1 MGERLVSKSPKQTF
15 IGGKDF
21 AGPLVAGDVV
31 ALSGPMGSGKTVF
44 TQGIASGLGVT
55 DVVNSPTFKLVGEY
69 DSDPPLYH
77 FDFYRIK
84 STADLATLGLDH
96 YFSGEGICV
105 IEWSDL
111 FPDVIPRWS
120 IRVSFDR
127 IGEGEREISI
137 KRGES
142 ETVGN

>member
-1 MGERLVSKSPKQTF
+1 MGERLISKSPKQTF

-44 TQGIASGLGVT
+44 TQGIAAGLGVT

-96 YFSGEGICV
+96 YFGGEGICEN
-105 IEWSDL
+105 EWSDL
-111 FPDVIPRWS
+111 FPDVIPRWA
-120 IRVSFDR
+120 IRVSFER

>member
-96 YFSGEGICV
+96 YFAGEGICV

-111 FPDVIPRWS
+111 FPDVIPRWA
-120 IRVSFDR
+120 IRVSFER
-127 IGEGEREISI
+127 IGEGERAISI
-137 KRGES
+137 ERGES

>member
-1 MGERLVSKSPKQTF
+1 MGERLISKSPKQTF
-15 IGGKDF
+15 SGGKDF
-21 AGPLVAGDVV
+21 AGSLVAGDVV

-77 FDFYRIK
+77 FDFYRIN

-96 YFSGEGICV
+96 YFGGEGICV

-120 IRVSFDR
+120 IRVFFDR
-127 IGEGEREISI
+127 IGEGEREIFI
-137 KRGES
+137 ERTEA

>member
-15 IGGKDF
+15 SGGKDF

-69 DSDPPLYH
+69 DSDPPVYH

-84 STADLATLGLDH
+84 STVDLATLGLDH
-96 YFSGEGICV
+96 YFGGKGICV

-111 FPDVIPRWS
+111 FPDVIPWWA
-120 IRVSFDR
+120 IRVFFNR

-137 KRGES
+137 ERNEP
-142 ETVGN
+142 ETVSN